1 MASGQRI
8 HQDAQPRPLRPW
20 EDDVREQERT
30 FTPYNSLHSAGTDP
44 MTLSLSS
51 PKRKSPPGVDDVGDR
66 AEKRAAIAAG
76 SARNRSYDAA
86 PSTIGSSESFSD
98 MASPSPPALS
108 EFLSEQTAPSPDPS
122 ERPNVRRLQALV
134 ESSGR
139 RTFTNPQG
147 SVDGREQFWI
157 DDDTLFVAIY
167 DGDSETHGSVTGVI
181 IWSEPLQ
188 RCLQLLFANDPY
200 IVLTQTATV
209 HIAYLF
215 QRSLKILIDFVE
227 AECAKFNEGLQ
238 LQLGSGLIDYIHLWA
253 IFDRSTIDTKT
264 PKGELGQHETP
275 FYLVRS
281 KTVYFDG
288 NKLAFGNIEAKIEH
302 FTGMVKISSLVFTG
316 VAYRKFFDGKVS
328 LQQDKIMIDGETSRS
343 LCLLHGARDVAKEV
357 HAQHEPN
364 ASSFHINGLSPRY
377 LSGLLLSSAADRIGQ
392 SKDCELDRH
401 SERAAQ
407 GDDSKLEG
415 GNGNEGICDECQRK
429 TRQRLK
435 GAKNMLTMIFHPTI
449 TGYSLAHWS
458 WFEFPVDGIEDVKWD
473 GQAWGYLMLEEHA
486 KDLMRTSVIPHVSKP
501 ASDLQGTGPAGRG
514 SLNILLH
521 GPSDTGKT
529 LTVEALCDH
538 LQAPLMK
545 ISVDTFMVKPEI
557 IGAALIHQKMLEVCH
572 RWGAVLL
579 IDDLPFL
586 WSRMSLL
593 AQQKQ
598 WPSVVLQHLTSPRG
612 QGVILFTCKS
622 NHVNW
627 GEGALSQSKVTA
639 FPLAI
644 IGCMR
649 LTFGS
654 FKTQEGMPK
663 FRFNLSFRYTF
674 PTRHG
679 RMHLIRKC
687 LARALERGQVH
698 IAPLND
704 VGMRRLG
711 DSGLNYR
718 ETRNVVQLA
727 LDWACEKGELMPLAV
742 LQLLLDMPRE
752 HRSGPASVGG
762 VQPSTPSPSL
772 GTRPDL
778 G

>member
-1 MASGQRI
+1 MFTTAVRKRSLYSFHSNDYGPYRLSV
-8 HQDAQPRPLRPW
+8 PLFSS
-20 EDDVREQERT
+20 DER
-30 FTPYNSLHSAGTDP
+30 
-44 MTLSLSS
+44 SS
-51 PKRKSPPGVDDVGDR
+51 PLVGD
-66 AEKRAAIAAG
+66 
-76 SARNRSYDAA
+76 NRG
-86 PSTIGSSESFSD
+86 TQR
-98 MASPSPPALS
+98 PPLK
-108 EFLSEQTAPSPDPS
+108 
-122 ERPNVRRLQALV
+122 
-134 ESSGR
+134 G
-139 RTFTNPQG
+139 
-147 SVDGREQFWI
+147 
-157 DDDTLFVAIY
+157 
-167 DGDSETHGSVTGVI
+167 
-181 IWSEPLQ
+181 
-188 RCLQLLFANDPY
+188 
-200 IVLTQTATV
+200 
-209 HIAYLF
+209 
-215 QRSLKILIDFVE
+215 LKILIDFVE

-238 LQLGSGLIDYIHLWA
+238 LQLGSGLIYYIHLWA
-253 IFDRSTIDTKT
+253 IFDRSTIVYSRTGDSLELPTASLVTYAGYKT

-288 NKLAFGNIEAKIEH
+288 NKLAFGNIGAKIEH
-302 FTGMVKISSLVFTG
+302 FTGMVKISSLVCYPLEFHEHKGHLRAKLFERSKKILSLQGKGVHHKVFTA
-316 VAYRKFFDGKVS
+316 VAYRKFFDGKVN

-377 LSGLLLSSAADRIGQ
+377 LLGMLLSSAADRIGQ

-415 GNGNEGICDECQRK
+415 GNGNEGFCDECQRK
-429 TRQRLK
+429 TRQRRK
-435 GAKNMLTMIFHPTI
+435 EAKNMLTMIFHPTI
-449 TGYSLAHWS
+449 AG
-458 WFEFPVDGIEDVKWD
+458 DVKWD

-501 ASDLQGTGPAGRG
+501 ASDLQGTGPAGREA
-514 SLNILLH
+514 LNILLH

-612 QGVILFTCKS
+612 QGVIFFTCKG

-742 LQLLLDMPRE
+742 LQRLLDMPRE
-752 HRSGPASVGG
+752 HRSGPASVDG

-772 GTRPDL
+772 RDKARPRMRL
-778 G
+778 RLLSLVRALRRELCFSSS